1 MEYIYFSTLDN
12 NLIDNYDIVKA
23 AKLIYGK
30 DIFVDDYDAIREFAK
45 NCKGIRR
52 EIKNPSVKYLIKHGY
67 KTRAVQIYYRKFG
80 SKIRLSEVH
89 EIINNMEKE
98 MKDRNEI

>member
-30 DIFVDDYDAIREFAK
+30 DIFVDDYEDRK
-45 NCKGIRR
+45 
-52 EIKNPSVKYLIKHGY
+52 SV
-67 KTRAVQIYYRKFG
+67 V
-80 SKIRLSEVH
+80 
-89 EIINNMEKE
+89 
-98 MKDRNEI
+98 

>member
-45 NCKGIRR
+45 NCKGIKR

-67 KTRAVQIYYRKFG
+67 KTRAVQIYYRKFEG
-80 SKIRLSEVH
+80 GIRLSEAKA
-89 EIINNMEKE
+89 IIDKMEKE
-98 MKDRNEI
+98 MNDQNI